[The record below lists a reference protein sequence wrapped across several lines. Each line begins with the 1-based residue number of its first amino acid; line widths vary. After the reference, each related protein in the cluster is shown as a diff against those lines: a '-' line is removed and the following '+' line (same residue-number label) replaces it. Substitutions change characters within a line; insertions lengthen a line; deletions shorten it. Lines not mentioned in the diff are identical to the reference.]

1 VSRQT
6 GPVQL
11 RSARPARIGTQVLAS
26 LLGSL
31 SVVLLIALASC
42 GDAGVGRTVEAGAWT
57 HRAPAGDH
65 PSSRMGGCVAFDPTA
80 ERMLLFGGYHYGAW
94 NESATDFNDLWSHD
108 AATNIWTLL
117 NPVGD
122 APTAG
127 PAVGVYDV
135 AGKTFLIYQDDGGS
149 SPPPGDS
156 GRLWAYDAGPNSY
169 RELHPTGDA
178 PPALE
183 GVSVAYD
190 EDSERMLL
198 FGGRCLS
205 GQTGGPVYSNEV
217 YAYSPASNTWA
228 KLGAGG
234 PRPQGR
240 YVQAMAYDSRH
251 HALLIFG
258 GRFFAS
264 FEPGTQV
271 TQYDDVWQF
280 NVDSGTWKELT
291 SAEPFPLT
299 YAPVA
304 AYDVE
309 TGKTVVQVEMERNGR
324 RESILETYDPSRG
337 TLTECSVAGASP
349 SPRQSPALMYDPELQ
364 ALLMWGGV
372 EVADGK
378 FSTNE
383 SASPYT
389 YFDDVWIYAPATPGG

>member
-1 VSRQT
+1 LSRQT
-6 GPVQL
+6 WPVQL

-31 SVVLLIALASC
+31 LVVLLIALASC
-42 GDAGVGRTVEAGAWT
+42 GDAGVGRTLEAGAWT
-57 HRAPAGDH
+57 HREPAGDH
-65 PSSRMGGCVAFDPTA
+65 PSSRMRGCVAFDPTA
-80 ERMLLFGGYHYGAW
+80 GRMLLFGGYHYGAW
-94 NESATDFNDLWSHD
+94 NESETDFNDLWSYD
-108 AATNIWTLL
+108 VATNIWTPL
-117 NPVGD
+117 NPTGD

-127 PAVGVYDV
+127 PAVGVYDT
-135 AGKTFLIYQDDGGS
+135 GRKKFLIYQADGGS

-156 GRLWAYDAGPNSY
+156 GRLWAYDASSGTY
-169 RELHPTGDA
+169 RELHPTGDV

-205 GQTGGPVYSNEV
+205 GQTGDPVFSSEV

-240 YVQAMAYDSRH
+240 YVQAIAYDSRA

-258 GRFFAS
+258 GSSFAS
-264 FEPGTQV
+264 FQPGTQL
-271 TQYDDVWQF
+271 TQYDDVQF
-280 NVDSGTWKELT
+280 NLDSGTWKELT
-291 SAEPFPLT
+291 SAEPFPLS

-309 TGKTVVQVEMERNGR
+309 TGKTVVHVETERNGR
-324 RESILETYDPSRG
+324 RESIFETYDPSRG
-337 TLTECSVAGASP
+337 TLTECTVAGASP
-349 SPRQSPALMYDPELQ
+349 PPRQSPALAYDPELQ
-364 ALLMWGGV
+364 AFLMWGGV
-372 EVADGK
+372 EVAAGTL
-378 FSTNE
+378 SE
-383 SASPYT
+383 GASPYT
-389 YFDDVWIYAPATPGG
+389 YFDDVWIYAPAKPGG